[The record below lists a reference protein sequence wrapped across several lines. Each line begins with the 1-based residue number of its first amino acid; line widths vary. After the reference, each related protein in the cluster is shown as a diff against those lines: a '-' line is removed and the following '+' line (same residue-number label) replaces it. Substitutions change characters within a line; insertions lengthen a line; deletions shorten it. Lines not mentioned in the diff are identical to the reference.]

1 MEETGTDFLKIG
13 LILAAFPLWGPFAK
27 ALYEELQVA
36 LRPEG
41 GLFGD
46 NPSPRE
52 RRAIE
57 AEIELEEMPQV
68 HEPLAHLRD
77 QLGHRP
83 GTQGRARHPGQ
94 GMPSTSAGPQAGAGR
109 QAFRGSSGPTTTPPR
124 NTFR

>member
-77 QLGHRP
+77 QLDEALRQCVDGAAGLAP
-83 GTQGRARHPGQ
+83 GADQGLE
-94 GMPSTSAGPQAGAGR
+94 TSA
-109 QAFRGSSGPTTTPPR
+109 
-124 NTFR
+124 

>member
-13 LILAAFPLWGPFAK
+13 LILASFPLWGPFAK

-41 GLFGD
+41 GLFGN
-46 NPSPRE
+46 NPSPLE
-52 RRAIE
+52 RKAIE
-57 AEIELEEMPQV
+57 AEIEAEEITQV

-77 QLGHRP
+77 QVGHRP
-83 GTQGRARHPGQ
+83 GTHGRARHPGAAR
-94 GMPSTSAGPQAGAGR
+94 PSASAGPQMGAGR
-109 QAFRGSSGPTTTPPR
+109 RAFRGSTSPTPSPPR